1 MKNPENLESEKIFGQ
16 TKTFGHAFYV
26 KLTGSGR
33 IFDDFASAL
42 RKPVHTF
49 FFFILKFSKP
59 TKSLVITG
67 HGSQNNE
74 NPKEK
79 SFFFVFH
86 NFEV

>member
-16 TKTFGHAFYV
+16 TKTLGCAFYV

-42 RKPVHTF
+42 RKPVHT

-79 SFFFVFH
+79 SKILVSH
-86 NFEV
+86 NVEV